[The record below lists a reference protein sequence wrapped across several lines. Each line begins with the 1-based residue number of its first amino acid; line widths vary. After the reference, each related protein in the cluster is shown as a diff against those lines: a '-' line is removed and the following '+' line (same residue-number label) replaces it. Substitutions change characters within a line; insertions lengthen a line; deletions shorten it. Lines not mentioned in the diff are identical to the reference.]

1 MRGPIEDRTRSASIR
16 CSIVQAAIHLYR
28 EIGHRK
34 TTVADIARSSSMSS
48 ANVYRFFS
56 SKQALEEAVVAELL
70 DEITRAAAE
79 AAHRGGP
86 PLPRLAASL
95 TAMVELNEHRW
106 TKDRR
111 LHELLAVAA
120 REGWPIV
127 LSHADRIRGIL
138 RPIIASGQASGELHV
153 GSPMA
158 LTCCLLEA
166 MEAYLSP
173 SRISV
178 GTLRPSFDEM
188 MSFCAAALRPTP
200 PVRSLDAAPE
210 LRPRA
215 VGQR

>member
-1 MRGPIEDRTRSASIR
+1 MRGPIEDQTRSASTR
-16 CSIVQAAIHLYR
+16 RSIVQAAIHLYR

-34 TTVADIARSSSMSS
+34 TTVADIARSASMSS

-70 DEITRAAAE
+70 DEVTRAAAE
-79 AAHRGGP
+79 AAHSGGP
-86 PLPRLAASL
+86 PLLRLAASL
-95 TAMVELNEHRW
+95 KTMADLNA
-106 TKDRR
+106 DRRVRDPR

-120 REGWPIV
+120 RENWPIV

-138 RPIIASGQASGELHV
+138 RPIIAAGQAGGELH
-153 GSPMA
+153 GSSPMA

-178 GTLRPSFDEM
+178 ATLRPSFDEM
-188 MSFCAAALRPTP
+188 MSFCVAALRRASPAQSIDT
-200 PVRSLDAAPE
+200 APE
-210 LRPRA
+210 LRLRA

>member
-1 MRGPIEDRTRSASIR
+1 
-16 CSIVQAAIHLYR
+16 VQAAIHLYR

-48 ANVYRFFS
+48 ANVYRFFP
-56 SKQALEEAVVAELL
+56 SKRAVEEAVVAEFL
-70 DEITRAAAE
+70 DEFTKAAAE
-79 AAHRGGP
+79 AANSEGS
-86 PLPRLAASL
+86 PLLRLAASL
-95 TAMVELNEHRW
+95 TAMVELNEQRR
-106 TKDRR
+106 TRDRR
-111 LHELLAVAA
+111 LHELLALAT

-138 RPIIASGQASGELHV
+138 RPIIAAGQASGELNG

-173 SRISV
+173 SRICL

-188 MSFCAAALRPTP
+188 MSFCVAALRRAP
-200 PVRSLDAAPE
+200 PARSIDIAAE
-210 LRPRA
+210 RRLRT